1 VTDAAESA
9 ALSGGP
15 PPSEECQPA
24 ARRGPRQADGAVP
37 DLLPAFAGA
46 PPPRRPFKP
55 TLLTGTR
62 NGLRTFWEM
71 SVAMVP
77 AYFFALLLEE
87 VGAISALSTLA
98 EPLMGWLGLPGSA
111 ALPIILGCLLNLY
124 AAIGA
129 MSALALT
136 PEQITVLAVLLLI
149 SHNLIVEGAVVQK
162 AGMNGVAFSLLRL
175 VAGFSAGAV
184 VNLLMGLLS

>member
-1 VTDAAESA
+1 VTGNGDTPAHAAGSPA
-9 ALSGGP
+9 GDGGVGAGQATDP
-15 PPSEECQPA
+15 P
-24 ARRGPRQADGAVP
+24 GT
-37 DLLPAFAGA
+37 PAFAGA
-46 PPPRRPFKP
+46 PPARRALKP
-55 TLLTGTR
+55 AVLTGTR

-71 SVAMVP
+71 SAAMVP
-77 AYFFALLLEE
+77 AYFFALLLEK
-87 VGAISALSTLA
+87 VGAIAALSSLA
-98 EPLMGWLGLPGSA
+98 EPVMGWLGLPGSA
-111 ALPIILGCLLNLY
+111 ALPILLGCLLNLY

-129 MSALALT
+129 MTALALT

-162 AGMNGVAFSLLRL
+162 AGMNGLAFSLLRL